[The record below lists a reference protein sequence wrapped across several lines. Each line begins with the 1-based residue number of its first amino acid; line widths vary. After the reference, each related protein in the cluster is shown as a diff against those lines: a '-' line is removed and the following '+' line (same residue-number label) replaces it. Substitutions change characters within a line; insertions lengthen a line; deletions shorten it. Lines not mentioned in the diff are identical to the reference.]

1 MMGND
6 RLRCSRFRTENIENP
21 SGAHL
26 KARLH
31 GPNVKAR
38 LHRAI
43 GGDAAPVSDVV
54 THRGCGDRFIHAI
67 IPLSQ

>member
-1 MMGND
+1 MQ
-6 RLRCSRFRTENIENP
+6 
-21 SGAHL
+21 AHL

-67 IPLSQ
+67 IPL